1 MSWQLYKRMQERSM
15 TRENSDGG
23 GAGEGA
29 AAGDRGVAAGSD
41 GGDNSD
47 GDSLDAGD
55 NGDGGGQGDEPTYE
69 ALTAQ
74 AKEIA
79 DKAEELRV
87 SKLTDEEKAAETK
100 AKEDAEAAAKAAHA
114 PDEYAD
120 FKMPKDAPVDEQ
132 LLNDFKP
139 LAKELDLPQD
149 KAQKLIDLYA
159 EKVAPLMIQRQ
170 QDQWQKTQKQWVETA
185 KADKEIGGDKWDSTV
200 ESAMRAVNTI
210 GTPELKEVFNT
221 YGLGNHHELIRAF
234 ARIAPLLGEAKRID
248 GNPTQT
254 NTAVMPSAAL
264 WPNLP
269 TK

>member
-23 GAGEGA
+23 GGSGA
-29 AAGDRGVAAGSD
+29 TADDQGGAAGDGGAD
-41 GGDNSD
+41 DTGGDT
-47 GDSLDAGD
+47 GET
-55 NGDGGGQGDEPTYE
+55 GDGGGQGDEPTYE
-69 ALTAQ
+69 SLTAQ

-87 SKLTDEEKAAETK
+87 SKLTDEEKAAEAK
-100 AKEDAEAAAKAAHA
+100 AKEDADAAAKLDHA
-114 PDEYAD
+114 PEEYSD
-120 FKMPKDAPVDEQ
+120 FKMPKDTPVDEQ

-170 QDQWQKTQKQWVETA
+170 QDLWQETQKQWVETA
-185 KADKEIGGDKWDSTV
+185 KADKEIGGDKWDATV
-200 ESAMRAVNTI
+200 ESAMRVVNTI
-210 GTPELKEVFNT
+210 GTPELKDAFNT
-221 YGLGNHHELIRAF
+221 YGLGNHPELIRMC

-254 NTAVMPSAAL
+254 NAAVMPSAAL